1 MKTICYTAPICE
13 TGEETN
19 PKLADLTTI
28 TGLIRTNT
36 SSGRMAHSNANTVI
50 QPQSETA
57 ARRTAAV
64 IVPAYNAEATIGACI
79 ESLLA
84 QARAPDEIVVVDDA
98 STDGTAE
105 VVARYP
111 IRLVRL
117 TRNSG
122 PGVAR
127 NEGAK
132 VASADILAF
141 TDSDCVAP
149 PDWLARLERELDDEG
164 IVAVT
169 GGYAGTTAPGFLPL
183 LQHLVLRERQAKLPD
198 EIASTITSNFA
209 CRRRAFEAIGGFPLY
224 YRRRD
229 PRRPVW
235 GNEDEELGFL
245 LTRAGGRIRWLR
257 DAGVWHRFRP
267 GLGGYLRQQKFYA
280 ERIAMSHFRFPEM
293 RKTRT
298 NYSRQD
304 GAFSVLSAGGS
315 ASGVVSSIICLP
327 DLHREP
333 DDCTTIWFFVI
344 AAMLLWLLSPVPAVT
359 ALRHY
364 AQGWRFLF
372 GAYGVALLV
381 SFSWLWGVASSVIL
395 SFGGFIDEND

>member
-1 MKTICYTAPICE
+1 MT
-13 TGEETN
+13 
-19 PKLADLTTI
+19 
-28 TGLIRTNT
+28 
-36 SSGRMAHSNANTVI
+36 HSNANT
-50 QPQSETA
+50 A
-57 ARRTAAV
+57 ARRTVSV
-64 IVPAYNAEATIGACI
+64 IVPAYNAEATIGACL

-98 STDGTAE
+98 STDGTAG
-105 VVARYP
+105 VISRYP
-111 IRLVRL
+111 VKLIRLA
-117 TRNSG
+117 RNGG

-127 NEGAK
+127 NEGAR
-132 VASADILAF
+132 VAAGDILAF

-149 PDWLARLERELDDEG
+149 PDWLARLEREFDDEG

-183 LQHLVLRERQAKLPD
+183 LQHLVLRERQATLPD

-209 CRRRAFEAIGGFPLY
+209 CRRRAFEAVGGFPLY
-224 YRRRD
+224 CRKRD

-257 DAGVWHRFRP
+257 DAGVLHRFRP

-280 ERIAMSHFRFPEM
+280 ERIVMSHFRFPEM

-298 NYSRQD
+298 NYNRQS
-304 GAFSVLSAGGS
+304 GALSVLSAGGTTGG
-315 ASGVVSSIICLP
+315 ALSSLVCLP
-327 DLHREP
+327 DIYREP
-333 DDCTTIWFFVI
+333 NDCTSVWFFVV
-344 AAMLLWLLSPVPAVT
+344 AALLLWLIAPVPAVA
-359 ALRHY
+359 ALRRH
-364 AQGWRFLF
+364 AQGWRFLL

-381 SFSWLWGVASSVIL
+381 SFSWMWGVASGIML
-395 SFGGFIDEND
+395 SLGGFIDANNRSRAASAPARS